1 MTHFGSIEKIK
12 SASKNELLSIKGIPD
27 NIINKLYDFF
37 HSQ

>member
-1 MTHFGSIEKIK
+1 MNHFGSIEKIK
-12 SASKNELLSIKGIPD
+12 TASKDELLSINGIPK